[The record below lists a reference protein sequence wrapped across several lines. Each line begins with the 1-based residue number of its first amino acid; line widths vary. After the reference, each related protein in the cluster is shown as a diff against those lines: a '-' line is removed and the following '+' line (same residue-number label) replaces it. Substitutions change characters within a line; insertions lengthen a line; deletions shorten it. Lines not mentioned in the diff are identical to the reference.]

1 MPAPLFRRALVIRG
15 GALGDFL
22 LTLPVLSALRRAE
35 PAARIEVLAYPH
47 IAKLAEAAGMI
58 DAARSI
64 EYGPLAGFF
73 TKGAVLDPDLREY
86 FASFDLVISYLF
98 DPDEIFA
105 RHLQNCGVR
114 RLLRGPHLPQGPA
127 HAIDELAAPLAELG
141 ITEFQRDIILPSAP
155 ANGRADLIAVH
166 PGSGSPTK
174 NWPAARWLELCTRL
188 LAEYPGT
195 RLAVIGGEADH
206 AAMATLRPLSSD
218 RTEFW
223 ENLALPDLSR
233 QLQQTNLYLGH
244 DSGVS
249 HLAAVTGTPS
259 LLLFGPTNPSVW
271 APPHARTRVI
281 AAPDGSLDDLPV
293 STVYAAVR
301 DFLDPLRLA
310 SKPGRNENHDR

>member
-22 LTLPVLSALRRAE
+22 LTLPVLSALRRAAPE
-35 PAARIEVLAYPH
+35 ARIEVLAYPH

-114 RLLRGPHLPQGPA
+114 RFLRGPHLPQGPT
-127 HAIDELAAPLAELG
+127 HAIDELAAPLAGLG

-155 ANGRADLIAVH
+155 ANGRADIVAVH

-174 NWPAARWLELCTRL
+174 NWPAARWLELGTRL
-188 LAEYPGT
+188 LAEHPGM

-206 AAMATLRPLSSD
+206 AAVSTLRPLSAD

-233 QLQQTNLYLGH
+233 RLQQTTLYLGH

-271 APPHARTRVI
+271 APPHAHIRVI
-281 AAPDGSLDDLPV
+281 GTPDGSLDDLPV

-301 DFLDPLRLA
+301 DFLRPLRLA
-310 SKPGRNENHDR
+310 SQPGRIENRDR

>member
-22 LTLPVLSALRRAE
+22 LTLPVLAALRSAE
-35 PAARIEVLAYPH
+35 PGARIEVLAYPH

-73 TKGAVLDPDLREY
+73 TKGGILDPDLREY

-127 HAIDELAAPLAELG
+127 HAIEELAAPLAELG
-141 ITEFQRDIILPSAP
+141 IAEFPRDIIFPSEP
-155 ANGRADLIAVH
+155 ASGRADLIAVH
-166 PGSGSPTK
+166 PGSGSPVK
-174 NWPAARWLELCTRL
+174 NWPAARWLELCTGL
-188 LAEYPGT
+188 LAEHPGL
-195 RLAVIGGEADH
+195 RLAVIGGEADQ
-206 AAMATLRPLSSD
+206 AAVATLRPLSSE

-223 ENLALPDLSR
+223 ENLPLPDLSR
-233 QLQQTNLYLGH
+233 RLQQAMLYLGH

-271 APPHARTRVI
+271 APPHAHSRVI
-281 AAPDGSLDDLPV
+281 GAPGGSLDALPV
-293 STVYAAVR
+293 STVCAAVR
-301 DFLDPLRLA
+301 DFLRPLRLA
-310 SKPGRNENHDR
+310 SKPGQNENRE